1 MESFE
6 KLLPWLRIYRE
17 EGFND
22 VLVGANELAEAVE
35 LTLEFRQFQEKNYVK
50 GRECFHMRQK
60 INHYMISK
68 KHTEFSASA

>member
-6 KLLPWLRIYRE
+6 KLLSWQRIYRE

-35 LTLEFRQFQEKNYVK
+35 LTLEVRQFQE
-50 GRECFHMRQK
+50 E
-60 INHYMISK
+60 
-68 KHTEFSASA
+68 TT